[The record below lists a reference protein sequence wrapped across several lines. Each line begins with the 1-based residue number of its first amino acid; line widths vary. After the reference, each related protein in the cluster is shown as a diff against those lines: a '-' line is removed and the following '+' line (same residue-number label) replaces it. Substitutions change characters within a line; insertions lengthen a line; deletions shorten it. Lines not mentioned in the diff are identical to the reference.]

1 MVWVLNTF
9 KSQNSASAKCACAL
23 LLPQGENGGKT
34 KKYKILAR
42 SNIQMVRAGEGSIS
56 HHFTKFNRKTV
67 NGLFFSFFFL
77 SGTGINQEVSGGRW
91 IWVGVLFTDDW
102 LASQNHQIH
111 LPTVTFITVIFKVT
125 GTCLVSH
132 CWPLRVH
139 SHPHPVPPLPSSYFI
154 LSLLSPLVVSL
165 PCLPLHLLA
174 SPPSFNYFC
183 LTFYPPACP
192 PSLCWAGWRE
202 QGQGGVKGGR
212 EKRGEEDKIRPP
224 LLLLHTPPPIVWRVC
239 SESPYCL
246 LSSDGKKFI
255 CAVPPAVSHW
265 RITLLLLLRL
275 FLLQQMNVNKNFQA
289 GGRRSHLHMQLQSYI
304 LRRWH

>member
-1 MVWVLNTF
+1 M
-9 KSQNSASAKCACAL
+9 
-23 LLPQGENGGKT
+23 G
-34 KKYKILAR
+34 
-42 SNIQMVRAGEGSIS
+42 
-56 HHFTKFNRKTV
+56 
-67 NGLFFSFFFL
+67 FFFLFFFL

-224 LLLLHTPPPIVWRVC
+224 LLLLHPPP
-239 SESPYCL
+239 PL
-246 LSSDGKKFI
+246 LSEGCVQNPHIVRSPVMARNSF
-255 CAVPPAVSHW
+255 ALS
-265 RITLLLLLRL
+265 LLLSRTGESLFFFFFFFVFFSSSRWMSIKTFRL
-275 FLLQQMNVNKNFQA
+275 
-289 GGRRSHLHMQLQSYI
+289 GGVGHIYTCNSNRI
-304 LRRWH
+304 F